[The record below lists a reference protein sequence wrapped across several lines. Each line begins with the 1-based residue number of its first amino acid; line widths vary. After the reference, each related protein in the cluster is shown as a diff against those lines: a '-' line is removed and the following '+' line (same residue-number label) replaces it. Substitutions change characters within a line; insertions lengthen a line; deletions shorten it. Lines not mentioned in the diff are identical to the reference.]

1 MYLALVIFLTVLADR
16 SSKIIVMSNMYQGD
30 SIPLVLG
37 IFHLTYVRNPGAAF
51 GMLAH
56 RTYILVLVALL
67 VVAGIIY
74 FYRKLGEARGYVPTA
89 LGLVAG
95 GALGNL
101 ADRVIYGEV
110 IDFIDFQVWPVFNLA
125 DTAIVVGAAFLI
137 FYVWRSGDPEGTAG
151 KPGDPGPSRPGKGG
165 RQ

>member
-16 SSKIIVMSNMYQGD
+16 VSKIIVMNNMYQGD
-30 SIPLVLG
+30 SIPLVQG

-51 GMLAH
+51 GILAN
-56 RTYILVLVALL
+56 RTYILVLVAVL
-67 VVAGIIY
+67 VVAAIIY
-74 FYRKLGEARGYVPTA
+74 FYRKMGEARGYVPIA

-110 IDFIDFQVWPVFNLA
+110 IDFIDFRVWPVFNLA
-125 DTAIVVGAAFLI
+125 DVAIVAGAAFLI
-137 FYVWRSGDPEGTAG
+137 FYLWRSGEAEGPAG
-151 KPGDPGPSRPGKGG
+151 KPGHLGPSRPGKGG